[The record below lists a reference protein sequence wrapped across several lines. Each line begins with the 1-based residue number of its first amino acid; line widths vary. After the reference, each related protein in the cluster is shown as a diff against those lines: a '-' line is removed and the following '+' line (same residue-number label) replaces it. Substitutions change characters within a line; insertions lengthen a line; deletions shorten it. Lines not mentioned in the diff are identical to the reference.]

1 MRKVF
6 SPHQKAQAAIEVIK
20 EINTT
25 NQIASQHEAH
35 PTQIGLWKKLLL
47 TNAHTLFADK
57 RNPEN
62 REKDEL
68 IERLY
73 KISGQRDTEL
83 YWLKKKCALN
93 HEKRIACIDRG
104 HSEIIVTRQAALLD
118 ISRASVYHSPIIN
131 AGMPSRRLRLCAH
144 RQRSDTPIAW
154 RDGTGGGVSKKAHT
168 YKRSQ

>member
-6 SPHQKAQAAIEVIK
+6 TPHQKAQAALEAAK
-20 EINTT
+20 EIMTT

-47 TNAHTLFADK
+47 TNAHTLFADR

-73 KISGQRDTEL
+73 KIIGQRVTEL
-83 YWLKKKCALN
+83 DWLKKKL
-93 HEKRIACIDRG
+93 HLG
-104 HSEIIVTRQAALLD
+104 S
-118 ISRASVYHSPIIN
+118 
-131 AGMPSRRLRLCAH
+131 
-144 RQRSDTPIAW
+144 
-154 RDGTGGGVSKKAHT
+154 
-168 YKRSQ
+168 